1 MEKEAI
7 AEFFL
12 DYENNGKVCRRCA
25 ECGRLTKEG
34 WYFNGIK
41 DHARSVTYLASVLNR
56 LFPKTKTAT
65 VSSLTRN
72 IINFL

>member
-1 MEKEAI
+1 MEKEVV

-34 WYFNGIK
+34 WYVNGIK
-41 DHARSVTYLASVLNR
+41 DHVCSVTCLASVLNR
-56 LFPKTKTAT
+56 LF
-65 VSSLTRN
+65 SENENSYRFELY
-72 IINFL
+72 